1 MKITEYEEVWRIW
14 SQSKEKLYAYVLS
27 KFKHK
32 ELAEEV
38 AQEVLLKLHNSCC
51 SEKEILNVNAWLFQ
65 IARNTSLDIL
75 KKDEKQKGKG
85 EIIEAEESPEPLE
98 ELAAFLESLI
108 NFLPETYAVPLR
120 MADLEG
126 IPQKEIAAAL
136 GLGLSATKSR
146 IQRARE
152 LLKQEIKTCYHLE
165 MDKNGTPI
173 QLELK
178 DTCTPLK
185 AMKK

>member
-1 MKITEYEEVWRIW
+1 MKITEYEQVWPIW
-14 SQSKEKLYAYVLS
+14 NQSKERLYAYVLS
-27 KFKHK
+27 KFKNK

-38 AQEVLLKLHNSCC
+38 VQEVLLKLHNSCC

-75 KKDEKQKGKG
+75 KKNEKQIDKV
-85 EIIEAEESPEPLE
+85 EFVEDPESYEPLE
-98 ELAAFLESLI
+98 ELAAFIEPLI
-108 NFLPETYAVPLR
+108 NFLPETYGTPLK
-120 MADLEG
+120 MSDLEG
-126 IPQKEIAAAL
+126 IPQKEIAATL

-165 MDKNGTPI
+165 MDKNGIPI

-178 DTCTPLK
+178 NTCTSLK
-185 AMKK
+185 TLKK